1 MRIAKNELLA
11 GIPGFENQGLFS
23 AFIFRFDDKD
33 GLAERFNLN
42 EKETEGLVGELL
54 SKGYIEPADNGI
66 YRLTLKGN
74 ALSIACCMVLLTV
87 KSRSDHARISETVE
101 EVNRD
106 DFYPYRVSKL
116 VLFGSYLNPEQNG
129 FGDID
134 IAFELEPKITDYDE
148 LMRYND
154 QLVDKARKEKQIFL
168 FSDRILGC
176 SERAGSY

>member
-11 GIPGFENQGLFS
+11 GIPVLKIRDYFRLLYSGLMT
-23 AFIFRFDDKD
+23 RD

-54 SKGYIEPADNGI
+54 SKGYIEPADNGM

-74 ALSIACCMVLLTV
+74 ALSIARCMAPINRE
-87 KSRSDHARISETVE
+87 KADRIMQEFLKRVE

-116 VLFGSYLNPEQNG
+116 VLFGSYLNPEQMDL
-129 FGDID
+129 GDID
-134 IAFELEPKITDYDE
+134 IAFELEPKIKD
-148 LMRYND
+148 
-154 QLVDKARKEKQIFL
+154 
-168 FSDRILGC
+168 
-176 SERAGSY
+176 